1 MESSTIFM
9 SAIIVLLAYLIGSV
23 PFALVIGKGFYKT
36 DVRKHG
42 SGNLGATNTF
52 RALGKKAGIIVMVG
66 DMAKGSLAT
75 CLPLILDNNL
85 HMLIPGFIAILG
97 HSYPIFAKFKGGKS
111 VATTAGVFLAFSPLS
126 FILGILAFLI
136 TLKFSKYVSLS
147 SSIGALVVFLTS
159 FFVGDIVLI
168 IFAAIIVVFIS
179 FKHIKNFKRI
189 IKGTEPKVTWI

>member
-75 CLPLILDNNL
+75 CLPLILDSNL

-97 HSYPIFAKFKGGKS
+97 HSYPVFAKFKGGKS
-111 VATTAGVFLAFSPLS
+111 VATTAGVFLAFSPLA

-136 TLKFSKYVSLS
+136 SLKISKYVSLS
-147 SSIGALVVFLTS
+147 SSIGALVALLTS
-159 FFVGDIVLI
+159 IYVGDKVLI
-168 IFAAIIVVFIS
+168 VFAAIICAFIA
-179 FKHIKNFKRI
+179 FKHIENFKRI
-189 IKGTEPKVTWI
+189 IKGVEPKVTWL

>member
-1 MESSTIFM
+1 MNVQTNTI
-9 SAIIVLLAYLIGSV
+9 IILLAYLIGSV
-23 PFALVIGKGFYKT
+23 PFALVIGKGIYKT

-52 RALGKKAGIIVMVG
+52 RALGKKAGIAVMIG
-66 DMAKGSLAT
+66 DMAKGSLAA
-75 CLPLILDNNL
+75 CLPLMIDSHL

-126 FILGILAFLI
+126 FILGILAFLV

-147 SSIGALVVFLTS
+147 SSIGALVVFLSS

-168 IFAAIIVVFIS
+168 VFAAIIVVFITV
-179 FKHIKNFKRI
+179 KHTKNFKRI
-189 IKGTEPKVTWI
+189 KKGTEPKVTWI